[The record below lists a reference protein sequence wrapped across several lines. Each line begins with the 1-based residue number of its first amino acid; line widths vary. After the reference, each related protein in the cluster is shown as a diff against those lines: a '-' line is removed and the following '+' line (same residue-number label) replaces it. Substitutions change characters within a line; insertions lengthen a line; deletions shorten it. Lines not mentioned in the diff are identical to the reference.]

1 MNARELTIRTGG
13 YDSHIVTWGDPSS
26 EPVALLV
33 HGSGPGSTAEGS
45 WSWLVPA
52 LRERGLAVVA
62 PDLAGFGWTQRVTGF
77 DYSLDSWS
85 DQLAAVLEG
94 LGIERARVLGN
105 SLGGAI
111 ALAFAIR
118 EPNRVER
125 LATMGTVGIRHE
137 LRPALELIW
146 GYEPSLAAMREM
158 TLAMPADPG
167 IVTEAMVLER
177 YEASITPGW
186 QESYRAMFPRPLQD
200 RVDEMSLEPEL
211 LRRIDVPTLLL
222 HGRDDP
228 VVPVDTSLELVRL
241 LPHASL
247 RVYAGLGHWP
257 STELPGEYARELSA
271 FLA

>member
-1 MNARELTIRTGG
+1 MSAREITLRTGG
-13 YDSHIVTWGDPSS
+13 YDSNVVAWGDPGT

-45 WSWLVPA
+45 WAWLVPE

-62 PDLAGFGWTQRVTGF
+62 PDLAGFGWTERVPGF
-77 DYSLDSWS
+77 EYSLASWS
-85 DQLAAVLEG
+85 DQLAAVLDG
-94 LGIERARVLGN
+94 LGIARARVLGN

-118 EPNRVER
+118 EPDRVER

-137 LRPALELIW
+137 IRPALGLIW
-146 GYEPSLAAMREM
+146 GYEPSLEAMREM
-158 TLAMPADPG
+158 TLAMPADPSV
-167 IVTEAMVLER
+167 VTEEMVRQR

-186 QESYRAMFPRPLQD
+186 QESYRAMFPAPLQS
-200 RVDEMSLEPEL
+200 RVDALSLEPDA
-211 LRRIDVPTLLL
+211 LRRIEVPTLLL

-228 VVPVDTSLELVRL
+228 VVPVETSLEIVRL
-241 LPHASL
+241 IPRASL

-257 STELPGEYARELSA
+257 SAELPGEYARELGA